1 MASAYTSD
9 KMSVKTRA
17 ICERG
22 KFFIET
28 GTAPGFKKFVHY
40 SAKKIAQYVPG
51 IWLGRIEDLINKGDR
66 DGAVLL
72 WVQVCHEADNMPSR
86 RRRLLFFYISYL
98 VIALMA
104 LYAFVKSL

>member
-1 MASAYTSD
+1 MSSAYTID

-28 GTAPGFKKFVHY
+28 GTASGFKKFVRG
-40 SAKKIAQYVPG
+40 SAKKIAQYVPD

-72 WVQVCHEADNMPSR
+72 WVQVCHEADTVPSR
-86 RRRLLFFYISYL
+86 RRRILIFYISYFA
-98 VIALMA
+98 IGLMA
-104 LYAFVKSL
+104 LYAFLKTL